1 MRRRTYL
8 RLLGSVPVIAGG
20 VTGCLSNTTGGTGS
34 DSTGGNASA
43 NVTGMATRAIQ
54 ARDIGEVWTFTD
66 SGTPTVAD
74 NGTIVAEY
82 RASDPYSRTV
92 RLRLWPCEGETLDAL
107 GSCSLGNLPD
117 RKRANE
123 SVETADRSFGDNAF
137 LWWSGVNTDIEVAT
151 ADNVF
156 RLTHMPAVESTQEL
170 PSRDARIEELT
181 EIARLQT
188 DHLG

>member
-1 MRRRTYL
+1 MERRTYL
-8 RLLGSVPVIAGG
+8 RVLGSVPLIASG
-20 VTGCLSNTTGGTGS
+20 VAGCLSNITGGNGS

-54 ARDIGEVWTFTD
+54 ARDIGEAWTFTE

-74 NGTIVAEY
+74 NGTVVAEY
-82 RASDPYSRTV
+82 RASDPYSRAV

-117 RKRANE
+117 QKRANE
-123 SVETADRSFGDNAF
+123 SVETADRSLGENAF
-137 LWWSGVNTDIEVAT
+137 LWWSGVNTDIEVVT
-151 ADNVF
+151 ANNVF

>member
-1 MRRRTYL
+1 M
-8 RLLGSVPVIAGG
+8 LGSVPLIAGG
-20 VTGCLSNTTGGTGS
+20 VTGCLANITGGNGS
-34 DSTGGNASA
+34 NSTGGNASA
-43 NVTGMATRAIQ
+43 NVTGMATRALQ
-54 ARDIGEVWTFTD
+54 AQTIGETWTFTD

-82 RASDPYSRTV
+82 GASDSYSRTL

-117 RKRANE
+117 QKRGNE

-137 LWWSGVNTDIEVAT
+137 LWWTGVNTDIEVVT
-151 ADNVF
+151 VNNVF

-181 EIARLQT
+181 EIAQLQANQ
-188 DHLG
+188 LS